1 MKESRNMKQNSEIYK
16 VIDAH
21 THIFPDKIADK
32 AKITVGEFYN
42 LPMYTKGT
50 YDELKKVS
58 GTDDTGRYEIVKQLV
73 CSPAAVPSQ
82 TKSINTFIA
91 SICDK
96 DNSLIGLGTLHRD
109 NEDYIAELDRIEE
122 LGLKGVKFHFDF
134 QQFNIDDEKM
144 FDIYEEIARRN
155 MFVLFHMGD
164 QNVDYSNPLRLR
176 KVIERVSNL
185 KIIAAHLGGYRHFEE
200 AYTLPYSKNVYFD
213 VSSVISFM
221 TDEELR
227 AVINKYGIN
236 HILFGSDF
244 PMWNPFEELYKL
256 EKFNLTQEELRAIEY
271 DNFAKFI
278 EEYQTCN

>member
-109 NEDYIAELDRIEE
+109 NED
-122 LGLKGVKFHFDF
+122 
-134 QQFNIDDEKM
+134 
-144 FDIYEEIARRN
+144 
-155 MFVLFHMGD
+155 
-164 QNVDYSNPLRLR
+164 
-176 KVIERVSNL
+176 
-185 KIIAAHLGGYRHFEE
+185 
-200 AYTLPYSKNVYFD
+200 
-213 VSSVISFM
+213 
-221 TDEELR
+221 
-227 AVINKYGIN
+227 
-236 HILFGSDF
+236 
-244 PMWNPFEELYKL
+244 
-256 EKFNLTQEELRAIEY
+256 
-271 DNFAKFI
+271 
-278 EEYQTCN
+278 